1 MTAKISQIMLCI
13 ACVILCYGLYIMF
26 SPSKHLDKDFL
37 AILMSG
43 FLVASIAMLLD
54 TYSWSAYSRERRDQ
68 RRAQLIMNYICVIG
82 TAASLVWLIFSNHP
96 LN

>member
-1 MTAKISQIMLCI
+1 MLVL
-13 ACVILCYGLYIMF
+13 ASVILCYGMYIMF
-26 SPSKHLDKDFL
+26 TPSKHLDKDFL
-37 AILMSG
+37 IILMSG

-68 RRAQLIMNYICVIG
+68 RRAQLIVNYICVIG
-82 TAASLVWLIFSNHP
+82 TSFCLCWLIFSNHP